1 MKENRQ
7 RNSCSMM
14 DEVQAE
20 YHIDQGRPN
29 AAGQYAGLSALPQP
43 LYSISDASLKVGV
56 GH

>member
-1 MKENRQ
+1 
-7 RNSCSMM
+7 MM

-29 AAGQYAGLSALPQP
+29 AAGKYAGLSALPQP